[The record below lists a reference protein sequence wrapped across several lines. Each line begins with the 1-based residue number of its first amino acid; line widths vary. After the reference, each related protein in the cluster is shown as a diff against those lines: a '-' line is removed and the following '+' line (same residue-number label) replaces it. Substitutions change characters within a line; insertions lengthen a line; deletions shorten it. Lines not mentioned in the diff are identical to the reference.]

1 MFAMRMGAEITGR
14 EYDALTGLAAAAVW
28 ICLRQPLYLTD
39 AGFLLSFG
47 AILGIILIEPV
58 YAGKKRRRKRR
69 SGKKK
74 PVFLKGL
81 SASFAVN
88 TVLMGPVL
96 WFYYEIPVYSV
107 ILNLVVIPLLP
118 VAMGAGL
125 LGLGILPVFRT
136 GRWWMS
142 ESLQSNSVDL

>member
-1 MFAMRMGAEITGR
+1 M
-14 EYDALTGLAAAAVW
+14 
-28 ICLRQPLYLTD
+28 
-39 AGFLLSFG
+39 
-47 AILGIILIEPV
+47 
-58 YAGKKRRRKRR
+58 YAGEKAEKEKKERE
-69 SGKKK
+69 KK

-118 VAMGAGL
+118 VAMGAGFW
-125 LGLGILPVFRT
+125 G
-136 GRWWMS
+136 W
-142 ESLQSNSVDL
+142 ESSGFQNGQVVDV

>member
-1 MFAMRMGAEITGR
+1 MAE
-14 EYDALTGLAAAAVW
+14 
-28 ICLRQPLYLTD
+28 
-39 AGFLLSFG
+39 S
-47 AILGIILIEPV
+47 
-58 YAGKKRRRKRR
+58 RKRPDEKPEQ
-69 SGKKK
+69 SGTAPSGTESAASQVLRGIRDSVKAELRDAAETASLKMHLARAEKEKKEREKK

-118 VAMGAGL
+118 VAMGFWG
-125 LGLGILPVFRT
+125 
-136 GRWWMS
+136 W
-142 ESLQSNSVDL
+142 ESSGFQNGQVVDV

>member
-58 YAGKKRRRKRR
+58 YAGEKAEKEKKERC
-69 SGKKK
+69 
-74 PVFLKGL
+74 
-81 SASFAVN
+81 
-88 TVLMGPVL
+88 
-96 WFYYEIPVYSV
+96 
-107 ILNLVVIPLLP
+107 LLYTSP
-118 VAMGAGL
+118 S
-125 LGLGILPVFRT
+125 PR
-136 GRWWMS
+136 
-142 ESLQSNSVDL
+142 D